1 MRHQKVNVSVGRLQS
16 CQAEPV
22 VDAVTRKSPHILF
35 CFYFRIESALAG
47 KFDIMPVSKVD
58 MASPSPLICVSV
70 SFQYSDKGLVAV
82 RIRDPVAGFFLLIS
96 FHAFHSIL

>member
-16 CQAEPV
+16 CEV
-22 VDAVTRKSPHILF
+22 ETVIDAVTRKSAHIFF
-35 CFYFRIESALAG
+35 CFYFCIESTLAG
-47 KFDIMPVSKVD
+47 KFDIMPVTKVD
-58 MASPSPLICVSV
+58 VACPSPLICIPV

-82 RIRDPVAGFFLLIS
+82 RIGDSVAGFFLFVS